1 LTLGVVQAGEVTTV
15 QSDEDLRPP
24 EVARQGDVGLNG
36 VDLSCQGDDPPL
48 MTSRRLPEEL
58 VSTICPESKNL
69 QEKSV
74 DAPLSGMP
82 NVNVQALKYGGHIDI
97 SLLDSWEYTNT
108 LFFVG
113 I

>member
-58 VSTICPESKNL
+58 VPPFALNRRIYKRKVL
-69 QEKSV
+69 ML
-74 DAPLSGMP
+74 PLVACQMSMYKHSNMG
-82 NVNVQALKYGGHIDI
+82 VI
-97 SLLDSWEYTNT
+97 
-108 LFFVG
+108 
-113 I
+113 